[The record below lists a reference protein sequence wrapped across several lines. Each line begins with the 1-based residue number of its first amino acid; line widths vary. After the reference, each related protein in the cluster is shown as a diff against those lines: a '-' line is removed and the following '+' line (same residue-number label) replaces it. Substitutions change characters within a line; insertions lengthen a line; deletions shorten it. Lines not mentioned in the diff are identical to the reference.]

1 MIIIWADQSRA
12 CLEKGEEKFDI
23 LKLIPTQNRTGEG
36 SKTWYSTQIVH
47 YKEVRLHIIVQNS
60 NEAIS

>member
-36 SKTWYSTQIVH
+36 SKT
-47 YKEVRLHIIVQNS
+47 
-60 NEAIS
+60 